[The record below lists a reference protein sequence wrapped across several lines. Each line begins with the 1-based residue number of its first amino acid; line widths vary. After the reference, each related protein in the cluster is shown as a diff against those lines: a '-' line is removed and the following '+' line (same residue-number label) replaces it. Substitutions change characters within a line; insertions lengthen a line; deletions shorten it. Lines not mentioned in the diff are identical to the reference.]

1 VQALLQ
7 RTWLQRGP
15 LACLLW
21 PLSLPYWLLVR
32 LHKALFE
39 LGLKPSVR
47 LGVPV
52 IVVGNVVAGGAG
64 KTPTVIAMAGH
75 LRSRGWR
82 PGIISRGYGR
92 STADCREVTPDSAPG
107 DVGDEPWLMQRASG
121 CPVFVAASRAEAGQA
136 LLAAHPLVNL
146 LICDDGLQHHAL
158 QRDIEVVV
166 FADTGVGNGWLLP
179 AGPLREP
186 WPRAA
191 DLVLNSGPQPRVSG
205 YRAARALADE
215 AVRSDGSHVPLGGLA
230 GQGLGALA
238 GIARPQPFFDMLRER
253 GLELQQTLP
262 LPDHHDFASAP
273 PTLDPNLTWL
283 CTEKDAGKLWPV
295 QPAALAVPLL
305 FRPEDAFFTAL
316 DQLLSNDGNQTA

>member
-1 VQALLQ
+1 LLQ
-7 RTWLQRGP
+7 RAWLQRGP

-21 PLSLPYWLLVR
+21 PLSLLFRMLVR
-32 LHKALFE
+32 LHKAVFE
-39 LGLKPSVR
+39 LGLHKRVH

-64 KTPTVIAMAGH
+64 KTPTVIAMASH

-92 STADCREVTPDSAPG
+92 STEDCREVTPDSTAD
-107 DVGDEPWLMQRASG
+107 DVGDEPLLMRRTCA
-121 CPVFVAASRAEAGQA
+121 CPVFVARERVLAGQA
-136 LLAAHPLVNL
+136 LLRAHPDVNL

-166 FADTGVGNGWLLP
+166 FADAGVGNGWLLP

-191 DLVLNSGPQPRVSG
+191 DLVLNSGPQPRMPG
-205 YRAARALADE
+205 WRATRALADE
-215 AVRSDGSHVPLGGLA
+215 ALRSDASRVPLRTLA
-230 GQGLGALA
+230 GQRLGALA
-238 GIARPQPFFDMLRER
+238 GIAQPQQFFDMLRLR

-273 PTLDPNLTWL
+273 PALDPALTWL
-283 CTEKDAGKLWPV
+283 CTEKDAAKLWLV
-295 QPAALAVPLL
+295 QPGALAVPLL